1 VSDGVIRFFAVV
13 TNPQRHGSLQL
24 QVPRATQKKVNGL
37 PPITGHTTWDDE
49 IDAEL
54 LDELEQQLF
63 GSIEA
68 MEGDSVDQAGNDDH
82 DHDDGLTGLAGLFAG
97 QDESAR
103 LEAARAATDDA
114 ATGARLVEE
123 HEQNLADAAAKNL
136 CPEVIAKLNESASA
150 SPSDQFPDELIQDTL
165 LETELGPEVGPT
177 AVATTSTATQPQPG
191 HKRCM
196 QTFKRW
202 LLAARQGIEI
212 LQERQHALD
221 NVPCGKREHVK
232 APIEPALLVT
242 NALLFDH

>member
-1 VSDGVIRFFAVV
+1 MRFFAVV
-13 TNPQRHGSLQL
+13 TNPQRQCSLQL
-24 QVPRATQKKVNGL
+24 QVPRATQKKVTGL

-49 IDAEL
+49 IDTEL

-68 MEGDSVDQAGNDDH
+68 MDLAGDSVDQAG
-82 DHDDGLTGLAGLFAG
+82 LAGLAGLFAG
-97 QDESAR
+97 QDESVC
-103 LEAARAATDDA
+103 LEAARAATDDDA
-114 ATGARLVEE
+114 IGARLVEE

-136 CPEVIAKLNESASA
+136 RPEVIAKLNESASA
-150 SPSDQFPDELIQDTL
+150 SPSDQFPDDLIQDAL
-165 LETELGPEVGPT
+165 LETELAPKVGPI
-177 AVATTSTATQPQPG
+177 AVATTMTTTQPQPE

-202 LLAARQGIEI
+202 RLAAGQGIEI

-221 NVPCGKREHVK
+221 NVPCGNREHVK

-242 NALLFDH
+242 LLFDH

>member
-1 VSDGVIRFFAVV
+1 MCFFAVV
-13 TNPQRHGSLQL
+13 TNPQRHCSLQL
-24 QVPRATQKKVNGL
+24 QVPRATQKKVTGL

-49 IDAEL
+49 IDTEL

-68 MEGDSVDQAGNDDH
+68 MDLAGDSVDQAGNDDH
-82 DHDDGLTGLAGLFAG
+82 DGLAGLAGLFAG
-97 QDESAR
+97 QDESVC
-103 LEAARAATDDA
+103 LEAARAATDDDA
-114 ATGARLVEE
+114 IGARLVEE

-136 CPEVIAKLNESASA
+136 RPEVIAKLNESASA
-150 SPSDQFPDELIQDTL
+150 SPSDQFPDDLIQDAL
-165 LETELGPEVGPT
+165 LETELAPKVGPI
-177 AVATTSTATQPQPG
+177 AVATTMTTTQPQPE

-202 LLAARQGIEI
+202 RLAAGQGIEI

-221 NVPCGKREHVK
+221 NVPCGNREHVK

-242 NALLFDH
+242 LLFDH